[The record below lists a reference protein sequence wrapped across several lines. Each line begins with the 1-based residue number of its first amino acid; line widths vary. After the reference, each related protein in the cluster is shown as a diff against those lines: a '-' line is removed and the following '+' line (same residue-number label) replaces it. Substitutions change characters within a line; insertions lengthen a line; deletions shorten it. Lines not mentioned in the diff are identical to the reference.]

1 MSSTVFGLGGLD
13 DEARDQSTTA
23 RGEITGPACGTGQ
36 ETKRERAADQ
46 LMRTSSSFK
55 GKKSFFFTGEVLHV
69 PAA

>member
-36 ETKRERAADQ
+36 ETKREGSGSADAH
-46 LMRTSSSFK
+46 L
-55 GKKSFFFTGEVLHV
+55 VIV
-69 PAA
+69 